1 MPNLSEQIVTHPKE
15 LEECCRYL
23 STCQRL
29 GLDTEFVG
37 EDSYHPHLCLVQ
49 VATEDRLILIDPL
62 TTGPLTDFWKLIVD
76 PARLIVVHAGR
87 EEVRLCRLWAGQSP
101 GNLFDLQIAA
111 GLVGLAYPLGHG
123 TLVNQLLGV
132 SLAKGE
138 TLTEW
143 RDRPLTR
150 SQIQYAFDDV
160 RYLLPLWARLAA
172 KLAELGRNDWA
183 AEEFARLAGQFDSE
197 KDEGESERWRRLRGL
212 GSLDRRRLAIV
223 RALYAWREQTAAQ
236 TNRPTRAICRDDL
249 LIEIARRNPNRLR
262 DLEVIRGLP
271 HRHLDAI
278 LQVVAEVRKLPPE
291 QYPAPI
297 DRDLDPPQIGWA
309 TSILLAVLGDLCVRR
324 QLASNLVA
332 ANADVKT
339 LVRAR
344 FRGEPLPAESSLTHG
359 WRAKQIL
366 PELQSVLEGHR
377 AVRIADLKDDAPLA
391 VEVPG
396 ETKSSSPGV

>member
-1 MPNLSEQIVTHPKE
+1 MATIAEQIVTEPKE
-15 LEECCRYL
+15 LEACCQYL

-62 TTGPLTDFWKLIVD
+62 TTGPLNDFWKLIVD
-76 PARLIVVHAGR
+76 PARLVVVHAGR
-87 EEVRLCRLWAGQSP
+87 EEVRLCRFWAGEPP

-172 KLAELGRNDWA
+172 KLTELGRGDWA
-183 AEEFARLAGQFDSE
+183 AEEFARLTGQFDSE
-197 KDEGESERWRRLRGL
+197 KDEEESERWRRLRGL

-223 RALYAWREQTAAQ
+223 RALYAWREETAAQ

-249 LIEIARRNPNRLR
+249 LIEIVRRNPMRLR

-278 LQVVAEVRKLPPE
+278 LQVVADVRKLPSE
-291 QYPAPI
+291 EYPAPV
-297 DRDLDPPQIGWA
+297 DRDLDPPQVGWA
-309 TSILLAVLGDLCVRR
+309 TNILLAVLGDLCIRR
-324 QLASNLVA
+324 
-332 ANADVKT
+332 
-339 LVRAR
+339 
-344 FRGEPLPAESSLTHG
+344 
-359 WRAKQIL
+359 
-366 PELQSVLEGHR
+366 
-377 AVRIADLKDDAPLA
+377 
-391 VEVPG
+391 
-396 ETKSSSPGV
+396 

>member
-1 MPNLSEQIVTHPKE
+1 MPNLPEQIVTQSKD
-15 LEECCRYL
+15 LEECCTYL
-23 STCQRL
+23 SGCERL

-62 TTGPLTDFWKLIVD
+62 TTGPLTEFWKLIID
-76 PARLIVVHAGR
+76 PARLVVVHAGR
-87 EEVRLCRLWAGQSP
+87 EEVRLCRLWAGQAP

-160 RYLLPLWARLAA
+160 RYLLPLWTRLSA
-172 KLAELGRNDWA
+172 KLTELGRSDWSI
-183 AEEFARLAGQFDSE
+183 EEFARLTGQLDSE
-197 KDEGESERWRRLRGL
+197 NAEEESEKWRRLRGL

-223 RALYAWREQTAAQ
+223 RALFAWREETAAQ

-249 LIEIARRNPNRLR
+249 LIEIARRNPNRIR

-278 LQVVAEVRKLPPE
+278 LQVVAEARKIPPE
-291 QYPAPI
+291 QYPPLV
-297 DRDLDPPQIGWA
+297 DRDLDPPQVGWA
-309 TSILLAVLGDLCVRR
+309 TNILLAVLGDLCVRR
-324 QLASNLVA
+324 QLAQNLVA
-332 ANADVKT
+332 TNADVKA

-344 FRGEPLPAESSLTHG
+344 LRGEPLPPESSLTHG
-359 WRAKQIL
+359 WRAQHIL
-366 PELQSVLEGHR
+366 PELQAVLEGRR
-377 AVRIADLKDDAPLA
+377 AVRIADLNADAPLA
-391 VEVPG
+391 VDSHPDIDP
-396 ETKSSSPGV
+396 S

>member
-1 MPNLSEQIVTHPKE
+1 MPSLPEQIVTEPKE

-23 STCQRL
+23 SGCDRL

-37 EDSYHPHLCLVQ
+37 EDSYHPHICLVQ

-87 EEVRLCRLWAGQSP
+87 EEVRLCRLWAGQTP

-111 GLVGLAYPLGHG
+111 GLVGLTYPLGHG
-123 TLVNQLLGV
+123 ALVNQLLGE
-132 SLAKGE
+132 SLTKGE

-172 KLAELGRNDWA
+172 KLEEWGRTDWA
-183 AEEFARLAGQFDSE
+183 AEEFSRLTGQFDSE
-197 KDEGESERWRRLRGL
+197 KEEEESDRWRRLRGL

-223 RALYAWREQTAAQ
+223 RALYSWREETAAK
-236 TNRPTRAICRDDL
+236 TNRPTRTICRDDL
-249 LIEIARRNPNRLR
+249 LIEIARRNPNRAR
-262 DLEVIRGLP
+262 DLQVIRGLP
-271 HRHLDAI
+271 HRYLDAI
-278 LQVVAEVRKLPPE
+278 LQVVADVRKLTPE
-291 QYPAPI
+291 EYPAPV
-297 DRDLDPPQIGWA
+297 DRDLDPPQVGWA
-309 TSILLAVLGDLCVRR
+309 TNILLAVLGDLCVRR
-324 QLASNLVA
+324 HLASNLVA
-332 ANADVKT
+332 SNADVKT

-344 FRGEPLPAESSLTHG
+344 FRGEPLPTETSLTHG
-359 WRAKQIL
+359 WRAQHIL
-366 PELQSVLEGHR
+366 PELQSVLEGRR
-377 AVRIADLKDDAPLA
+377 AVRISDLKNEAPLD
-391 VEVPG
+391 VG
-396 ETKSSSPGV
+396 THTETKS

>member
-1 MPNLSEQIVTHPKE
+1 MPNLPEQIVTQSKE

-23 STCQRL
+23 SGCERL

-62 TTGPLTDFWKLIVD
+62 TTGPLTEFWKLIID
-76 PARLIVVHAGR
+76 PFRLVVVHAGR
-87 EEVRLCRLWAGQSP
+87 EEVRLCRLWAGQAP

-132 SLAKGE
+132 SLTKGE

-160 RYLLPLWARLAA
+160 RYLLPLWNRLSA
-172 KLAELGRNDWA
+172 KLAELGRTDWA
-183 AEEFARLAGQFDSE
+183 AEEFARLTGQLDSE
-197 KDEGESERWRRLRGL
+197 NGEEESERWRRLRGL

-223 RALYAWREQTAAQ
+223 RALYAWREETAAQ

-249 LIEIARRNPNRLR
+249 LIEIARRNPNRIR

-271 HRHLDAI
+271 HRHLDPI
-278 LQVVAEVRKLPPE
+278 LRVVAEARKIPPE
-291 QYPAPI
+291 LYPPLV
-297 DRDLDPPQIGWA
+297 DRDLDPPQVGWA
-309 TSILLAVLGDLCVRR
+309 TNILLAVLGDLCVRR
-324 QLASNLVA
+324 QLAPNLVA
-332 ANADVKT
+332 TNADVKA

-344 FRGEPLPAESSLTHG
+344 LRSEPFPPESSLTHG
-359 WRAKQIL
+359 WRAQHIL
-366 PELQSVLEGHR
+366 RELQAVLEGR
-377 AVRIADLKDDAPLA
+377 CAVRIADLKSDAPLA
-391 VEVPG
+391 VDLPKENDRP
-396 ETKSSSPGV
+396 